1 MNVKEY
7 NRLVKETYK
16 IGEKLIFETFCEEE
30 MSDFQIRVSRIVDS
44 GLKILRSKVQLKT
57 CTILGTLTTESFRL
71 TLLQQIF
78 FSDGKGTYGKVN
90 AKNTDEQIKKRYILN
105 VNRFLSVLTVKE

>member
-1 MNVKEY
+1 VNVQEY
-7 NRLVKETYK
+7 NRLIKETYK
-16 IGEKLIFETFCEEE
+16 IGEKLIFDKFCQDE
-30 MSDFQIRVSRIVDS
+30 MVDFQLRVSQIVDS
-44 GLKILRSKVQLKT
+44 GLKILSSKVQLKT
-57 CTILGTLTTESFRL
+57 CTILGTLTIESFRL

-105 VNRFLSVLTVKE
+105 VNRFLSVLTVNE